1 VRRLAQWWFPE
12 VPLARIAL
20 LRLAVFGFAVV
31 DVLLLRTAGWY
42 HGHADPTWYEPLVV
56 GELLRLPPASVPLVE
71 ALRWGCVGLAVAAMT
86 GRFPRVL
93 GWGTAICWSWYQYVA
108 FSYGK
113 VDHDRADFLVAL
125 FVLPTVGLAHLS
137 DVRRSQA
144 AGFALRCV
152 QVMAIATYF
161 LAGIAKIRFGGWEWV
176 NSATLARAV
185 IRRGTWVSEWMLEFP
200 FLLHAGQWGLLA
212 AELASPLIFLLS
224 VRWQQRVVGLWFAF
238 HAVTYAS
245 ITIAFWPHL
254 VMMLSFLPLE
264 SYRDAIARRWR
275 ERRTTRAGPPP
286 HPR

>member
-1 VRRLAQWWFPE
+1 VSQRLTDWWFPE

-20 LRLAVFGFAVV
+20 LRLAVFGFVVV
-31 DVLLLRTAGWY
+31 DVLWLRTAGWY

-56 GELLRLPPASVPLVE
+56 GELLRLPPASVFLVE
-71 ALRWGCVGLAVAAMT
+71 ALRWGCVGLALAAMS
-86 GRFPRVL
+86 GRFPRAL
-93 GWGTAICWSWYQYVA
+93 GWGTAVCWAWYQYVA

-125 FVLPTVGLAHLS
+125 FVLPTVGMAHLS
-137 DVRRSQA
+137 DSRRSQA

-152 QVMAIATYF
+152 QLMAIATYF

-185 IRRGTWVSEWMLEFP
+185 IRRGTWLSEWMLDFP
-200 FLLHAGQWGLLA
+200 FLLHAAQWGLLA

-224 VRWQQRVVGLWFAF
+224 ARWQRRVVGLWFAF
-238 HAVTYAS
+238 HAATYAS

-264 SYRDAIARRWR
+264 SYRDTVLHRWRARRARR
-275 ERRTTRAGPPP
+275 E
-286 HPR
+286 

>member
-1 VRRLAQWWFPE
+1 VVSQRLTDWWFPE

-20 LRLAVFGFAVV
+20 LRLAVFGFVVV
-31 DVLLLRTAGWY
+31 DVLWLRTAGWY

-56 GELLRLPPASVPLVE
+56 GELLRLPPASVFLVE
-71 ALRWGCVGLAVAAMT
+71 ALRWGCVGLALAAMS
-86 GRFPRVL
+86 GRFPRAL
-93 GWGTAICWSWYQYVA
+93 GWGTAVCWAWYQYVA

-125 FVLPTVGLAHLS
+125 FVLPTVGMAHLS
-137 DVRRSQA
+137 DSQRSQA

-152 QVMAIATYF
+152 QLMAIATYF

-185 IRRGTWVSEWMLEFP
+185 IRRGTWLSEWMLDFP
-200 FLLHAGQWGLLA
+200 FLLHAAQWGLLA

-224 VRWQQRVVGLWFAF
+224 ARWQRRVVGLWFAF
-238 HAVTYAS
+238 HVATYAS

-264 SYRDAIARRWR
+264 SYRDTVLHRWRARRARR
-275 ERRTTRAGPPP
+275 E
-286 HPR
+286 